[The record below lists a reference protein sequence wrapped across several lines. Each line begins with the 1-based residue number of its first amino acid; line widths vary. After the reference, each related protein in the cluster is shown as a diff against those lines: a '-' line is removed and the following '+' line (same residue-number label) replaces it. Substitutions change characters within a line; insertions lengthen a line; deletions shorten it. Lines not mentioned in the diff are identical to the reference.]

1 MACRRRPPS
10 QTWRTFLTNHIGQ
23 IVAADFFVVPTVSYR
38 FAKVGRYRLRVLQDD
53 FSFLAYPT
61 NYLESQPPD
70 RGTKNGRRE
79 GFQMN
84 GDRAGRGT
92 VQRPVSEFRIV
103 MAGATGLEPGPTA

>member
-1 MACRRRPPS
+1 LLVFS
-10 QTWRTFLTNHIGQ
+10 Q
-23 IVAADFFVVPTVSYR
+23 R
-38 FAKVGRYRLRVLQDD
+38 FLRVLQDD

-103 MAGATGLEPGPTA
+103 IAGATGLEPGPTA